1 MDIYTHAQDAKRKPK
16 QWFWMYCRQPFPY
29 RITEG
34 LPVIRPGS
42 MPSAKVTAYK
52 PTSGESA
59 RPHLC
64 DEDAIRIRLFLG
76 RYIAAAA

>member
-34 LPVIRPGS
+34 LPVNRPQS
-42 MPSAKVTAYK
+42 QA
-52 PTSGESA
+52 A
-59 RPHLC
+59 RYLRPNRKLTNYF
-64 DEDAIRIRLFLG
+64 RV
-76 RYIAAAA
+76 